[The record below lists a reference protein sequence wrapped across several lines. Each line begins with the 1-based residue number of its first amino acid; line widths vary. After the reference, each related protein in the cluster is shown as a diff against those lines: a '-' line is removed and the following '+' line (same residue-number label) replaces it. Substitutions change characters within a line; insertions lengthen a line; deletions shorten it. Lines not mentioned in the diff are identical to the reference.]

1 MVTVCSIMLC
11 VKDFAPEKWNQPHY
25 YLCLKSPPNT
35 FRPLV
40 NGERDDAARLVGD
53 LEEGGGQ
60 EDEEREEG
68 GCEEGHLEEG
78 HLEEEHDAQEG
89 HDGDTLD
96 DEEEHEEDRAAT
108 LTRPGA

>member
-1 MVTVCSIMLC
+1 MVTMCSIMLC

-53 LEEGGGQ
+53 LEEAFPS
-60 EDEEREEG
+60 R
-68 GCEEGHLEEG
+68 
-78 HLEEEHDAQEG
+78 
-89 HDGDTLD
+89 
-96 DEEEHEEDRAAT
+96 
-108 LTRPGA
+108 RPLNFGLAVGRSDCIPCVRRSEWPELAC